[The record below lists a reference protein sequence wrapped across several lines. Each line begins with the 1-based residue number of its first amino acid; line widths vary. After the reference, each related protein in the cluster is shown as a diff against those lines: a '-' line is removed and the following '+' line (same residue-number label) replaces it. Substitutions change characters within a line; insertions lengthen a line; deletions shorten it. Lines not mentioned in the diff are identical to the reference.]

1 MSERVVI
8 VGGGHAGA
16 TLAAALRQKGFAG
29 DVTLLSAEPHHPYH
43 RPPLSKGVLTGGA
56 EAAERILLRP
66 PRFYTENAIDLRT
79 SARATEIDRGSRTL
93 ALASGE
99 TLAYDRLVLA
109 TGTRARIP
117 PIPGIDREGV
127 LSLRTLADAETI
139 GARIV
144 PGARLVV
151 LGAGYI
157 GLEVAAVAG
166 ERGVDVTVVE
176 RADRPLARVASPI
189 VSEWVRERHASR
201 GVRILLGAT
210 AERIEGDPAVT
221 GVVLSDGTRLPAD
234 TVLVGIGA
242 EPVTELAAA
251 ANLPVED
258 GIVVD
263 EAFRTGDP
271 AVFAIGDAASYRCA
285 FTAMPRRLES
295 VQNAQDQA
303 KVVASVLAG
312 EAVPYDAVPWFWSDQ
327 GPDKLQSA
335 GIPDPSDDLEV
346 TGDVEAGRFTVL
358 HRRDG
363 VIVASESV
371 NDARGHMLSRR
382 WIRDR
387 ARVAR

>member
-1 MSERVVI
+1 MSGRVVI

-16 TLAAALRQKGFAG
+16 TLAGALRQKGFAG
-29 DVTLLSAEPHHPYH
+29 DVTLLSAETVHPYH
-43 RPPLSKGVLTGGA
+43 RPPLSKGVLTSGA

-66 PRFYTENAIDLRT
+66 PRFYAENAIDLRT
-79 SARATEIDRGSRTL
+79 GRRVAEIERGSRTL
-93 ALASGE
+93 ALEGGE
-99 TLAYDRLVLA
+99 TLAYDHLVLA

-127 LSLRTLADAETI
+127 LSLRTLEDAERI
-139 GARIV
+139 GRRLE

-176 RADRPLARVASPI
+176 RAERPLARVASPV
-189 VSEWVRERHASR
+189 VSDWARARHESR
-201 GVRILLGAT
+201 GVRFALGVT
-210 AERIEGDPAVT
+210 ADAIEGDGAVT
-221 GVVLSDGTRLPAD
+221 AVRLSDGTRLPAD

-242 EPVTELAAA
+242 EPVTDLAAA
-251 ANLPVED
+251 ARLTVDN

-263 EAFRTGDP
+263 DTFRSGDP
-271 AVFAIGDAASYRCA
+271 HVFAIGDCASHPCH
-285 FTAMPRRLES
+285 FTARPRRLES

-303 KVVASVLAG
+303 KVVAAVLAG
-312 EAVPYDAVPWFWSDQ
+312 EPVPYDAVPWFWSDQ

-335 GIPDPSDDLEV
+335 GLAGTDDDLEV
-346 TGDVEAGRFTVL
+346 IGDLDGGRFTVL

-363 VIVASESV
+363 IIVASESV
-371 NDARGHMLSRR
+371 NDARGHMRSRR

-387 ARVAR
+387 AREAE